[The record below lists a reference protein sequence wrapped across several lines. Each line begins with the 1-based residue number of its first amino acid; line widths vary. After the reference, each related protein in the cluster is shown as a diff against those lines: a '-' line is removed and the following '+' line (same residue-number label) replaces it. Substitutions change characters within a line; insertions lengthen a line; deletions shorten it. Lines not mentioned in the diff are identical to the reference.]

1 MSTSAAN
8 NGAVTHSYAVR
19 VVRNLSAY
27 LEDHRNCEIYR
38 VRATNATAAMLG
50 ARRVSGAAVAM
61 DATRIEPVATVQTP
75 EGALS

>member
-1 MSTSAAN
+1 MSTTHT
-8 NGAVTHSYAVR
+8 GPTHSYAVR

-61 DATRIEPVATVQTP
+61 DATRIEPVQTP
-75 EGALS
+75 EQVLS